1 MNLRARLRTTSAAW
15 TAPIWVG
22 IVVFYFFYALHLED
36 PYEEVIAGPL
46 WGPQQVARSL
56 FYFYVFAYAIT
67 CGLAVWEGGRLK
79 RDGVWN
85 LAPGRSRYR
94 VAAHTL
100 APVIAAGWLV
110 LGLPVVMR
118 LIETRLLPTP
128 QALAP
133 LLFGMGL
140 VVAWAVIGCA
150 LGHITPRLISAPLSA
165 VVVYYM
171 ITETG
176 QVEPVWL
183 RHVSG
188 APDTSLDFGEQYKAL
203 TLLVPFLFTA
213 SVAVAVAVWWLPAA
227 RAVQLG
233 VRASTATAAL
243 VVMVLCANA
252 ASGWGYGN
260 GPISA
265 GHAPTRCTGTAPRV
279 CIAETGGAAGR
290 LGQVRSEI
298 VRSVTELREAG
309 VNVTMP
315 ERVSD
320 SLLTGRRKNPSTQAV
335 WWLPLSQQAGKN
347 GPGMISVRYGVLL
360 SSVKFPCSF
369 PSSFDAGQSADWVV
383 NHDAAMLWAALLVDA
398 DKPYVAWRQSE
409 YGSAFQNAEQVLA
422 KVDQRANDARRLSPA
437 KQGAWFEAEQAKA
450 CRLAQEGAR

>member
-1 MNLRARLRTTSAAW
+1 MNLRARLRTTSAVW

-22 IVVFYFFYALHLED
+22 IVVFYFFYALHFED
-36 PYEEVIAGPL
+36 SYEEVITGPL
-46 WGPQQVARSL
+46 WAPQQVVRSL
-56 FYFYVFAYAIT
+56 FYFYAFAYAIT

-85 LAPGRSRYR
+85 LAPARTRYR

-100 APVIAAGWLV
+100 APVIAAGWLI

-133 LLFGMGL
+133 LLLGMGL
-140 VVAWAVIGCA
+140 VVAWAVIGCT
-150 LGHITPRLISAPLSA
+150 LGHISPRLISAPLSA
-165 VVVYYM
+165 VVAYYL

-188 APDTSLDFGEQYKAL
+188 APDTSLDFGEQYEAL

-213 SVAVAVAVWWLPAA
+213 SVAAALAVWWLPAV
-227 RAVQLG
+227 RAVRRG
-233 VRASTATAAL
+233 ARVATGIAAL
-243 VVMVLCANA
+243 VVMAVCAHT

-265 GHAPTRCTGTAPRV
+265 GHASARCAGVAPRV
-279 CIAETGGAAGR
+279 CIAETGGAVDR

-298 VRSVTELREAG
+298 VRSLTKLREAG
-309 VNVTMP
+309 VSATVPQT
-315 ERVSD
+315 VSD
-320 SLLTGRRKNPSTQAV
+320 SLLTGRTRKHSTRTV
-335 WWLPLSQQAGKN
+335 WWLPLSQQSGRSSP
-347 GPGMISVRYGVLL
+347 GPIVVRYDVLL
-360 SSVKFPCSF
+360 TAVEFPCAF
-369 PSSFDAGQSADWVV
+369 PASLEPGKHADWVV
-383 NHDAAMLWAALLVDA
+383 NHDAAMLWAAGVIDA
-398 DKPYVAWRQSE
+398 DKPYLAWRRGE
-409 YGSAFQNAEQVLA
+409 YASIAQNPRQVLTQ
-422 KVDQRANDARRLSPA
+422 VERRVSEARKLSPH
-437 KQGAWFEAEQAKA
+437 KQTAWFHKEQTKA
-450 CRLAQEGAR
+450 CSFVQGGSR